1 MREDVAWQ
9 RDLAR
14 LRDEELQALRAR
26 ESKTAVEIKGLRA
39 LATRLGEQMSSEAS
53 LREQLD
59 YSRRLFGLQCEELFD
74 LRARVAEL
82 EGLRA
87 AGEKSLDEKLSSESS
102 EPRETRKRDAETLT
116 TTRGIHN
123 ANKRVWLGK
132 TPITCCAAQCED
144 EIKHKGELVS
154 LPWCR
159 HMMHVDCI
167 MMMRA
172 PQCPQCR
179 KSVCASAEAHFKLL
193 NDNEIIQRENQRVED
208 ELEARRI
215 ARAPPL

>member
-1 MREDVAWQ
+1 MEEELRKLREDAVFQ

-14 LRDEELQALRAR
+14 LRDEELQA
-26 ESKTAVEIKGLRA
+26 
-39 LATRLGEQMSSEAS
+39 
-53 LREQLD
+53 
-59 YSRRLFGLQCEELFD
+59 

-102 EPRETRKRDAETLT
+102 EPRETHKRDAETLT
-116 TTRGIHN
+116 HHQVHAN
-123 ANKRVWLGK
+123 ADKRVLFGK
-132 TPITCCAAQCED
+132 TPKVCCAALCED
-144 EIKHKGELVS
+144 EISKKGELVS

-172 PQCPQCR
+172 PHL
-179 KSVCASAEAHFKLL
+179 SLIH
-193 NDNEIIQRENQRVED
+193 I
-208 ELEARRI
+208 
-215 ARAPPL
+215 